1 MTAVF
6 GTTPGRGIA
15 RPHAGEREDWLW
27 LAAIVVLATVLR
39 LYKLDAGLWYDEIDT
54 LVHHTRMSATELLT
68 TYPSLNHHVLFTLQ
82 AKGAIALF
90 GETAWAL
97 RLPAFLFGVASIVA
111 FWLVARDAVP
121 RWEVRLATLLLAV
134 SFHHVWFSQNA
145 RGYTGMLF
153 WGLLATFLLVRGARS
168 RSWGLWTAY
177 GVASALAVYTHL
189 SAAFFVA
196 AHGLVYL
203 AVAWR
208 GRRAALA
215 SGQSPATA
223 DYAGIMPLYGF
234 ALAGALALL
243 FHAPLLPQMVATFT
257 AVAAPQS
264 AIDAAAIAEWKNPLW
279 MVLEVG
285 RSLGP
290 VLGIALPVIV
300 VVVGVGMFDLARKGS
315 ILPAIMLIHIPL
327 TIAVV
332 MMASMRIWPRY
343 FFIDIGFL
351 CLFLVHG
358 AFVLGAFVSRR
369 AGPSLTWL
377 ANPRAVGMGFAIAG
391 IVASVALL
399 PRNYLYPKQD
409 LLGARDFVEAQRA
422 PEAAVLTLGLTS
434 RPYADYYAP
443 QWQAVSSLQELD
455 AVASAHPQVWVV
467 YSFPAV
473 TERRHPDIAAYL
485 GDHFDRVR
493 RFPGTLGGGDVL
505 VFRNKPKQGPATS
518 R

>member
-1 MTAVF
+1 VTGGANAA
-6 GTTPGRGIA
+6 PGHGIVRA
-15 RPHAGEREDWLW
+15 HEEGREDWLW
-27 LAAIVVLATVLR
+27 LGAIVALAAVLR

-97 RLPAFLFGVASIVA
+97 RLPAFVFGVASIVA
-111 FWLVARDAVP
+111 FWLVARDVVS

-134 SFHHVWFSQNA
+134 SYHHVWFSQNA

-153 WGLLATFLLVRGARS
+153 WGLLATFLLVRGAHS

-189 SAAFFVA
+189 SAALFVA
-196 AHGLVYL
+196 AHGVVYL

-215 SGQSPATA
+215 SGRPPATA
-223 DYAGIMPLYGF
+223 GYAGMMPLYGF
-234 ALAGALALL
+234 VLAGVLALL

-264 AIDAAAIAEWKNPLW
+264 AIDTAAIAEWKNPLW
-279 MVLEVG
+279 MLLEVG

-290 VLGIALPVIV
+290 VLGIALPAIA
-300 VVVGVGMFDLARKGS
+300 VVVGVGMVDLARKGS
-315 ILPAIMLIHIPL
+315 ILPAIMLVHIPL
-327 TIAVV
+327 TIVIV
-332 MMASMRIWPRY
+332 MAASMRIWPRY

-358 AFVLGAFVSRR
+358 AFVLGAYVSRR
-369 AGPSLTWL
+369 AGPRLAWL
-377 ANPRAVGMGFAIAG
+377 ANGQVVGLAFAIAG

-409 LLGARDFVEAQRA
+409 LLGARDFVEAQRT
-422 PEAAVLTLGLTS
+422 PDAAVVTLGLTS

-443 QWQAVSSLQELD
+443 QWQAVSSLRELD
-455 AVASAHPQVWVV
+455 TLASTHPQVWLV

-473 TERRHPDIAAYL
+473 THRRHPDIAAYV
-485 GDHFDRVR
+485 GEHFDRVR

-505 VFRNKPKQGPATS
+505 VFRTKPKQGPAIS